1 MRPLIPT
8 AFAIALALAL
18 AAASAPVRADDD
30 HDSAL
35 RLQERR
41 EILPLEVLLRRLGL
55 SEDVRILEIESEIKH
70 GAALYEIEYVEPS
83 SGRIRKIRVD
93 ARTGGVLPED
103 D

>member
-1 MRPLIPT
+1 MRLLIPP
-8 AFAIALALAL
+8 ALALALVL
-18 AAASAPVRADDD
+18 AAASAPVLADDD

-55 SEDVRILEIESEIKH
+55 SKGVRILEIESEIGH
-70 GAALYEIEYVEPS
+70 GAALYEIEYVEP

-93 ARTGGVLPED
+93 ARTGGVLRED